1 MSYYNP
7 KIYNYSNLHR
17 DDQMTVDVMN
27 WAIDAV
33 ENMEIDY
40 RPTEDSSIMEKMCG
54 TTSRKR
60 TYKIDK
66 F

>member
-27 WAIDAV
+27 WAIDA
-33 ENMEIDY
+33 
-40 RPTEDSSIMEKMCG
+40 
-54 TTSRKR
+54 
-60 TYKIDK
+60 
-66 F
+66 